1 MEKACGNSCCKSFDS
16 TKECNCSIWGHVLE
30 LDCEDYYEDDTNAID
45 KVTETILSKD
55 STEFSSMIEKHK
67 SGKYFSTLKDILV

>member
-30 LDCEDYYEDDTNAID
+30 LDCDDYYEDDVEVKEN
-45 KVTETILSKD
+45 VS
-55 STEFSSMIEKHK
+55 
-67 SGKYFSTLKDILV
+67 